1 MVSLQ
6 AVVCPY
12 CHGTSYF
19 ASDVDSGYC
28 TGCGRI
34 IYATSAEQVTMES
47 TGDDVSTVETHDLTI
62 RYVRCGIS
70 HSRTMMV
77 VITGPERKEFA
88 VNVGESMKVTLPEG
102 EYQIIGTVH
111 VNGGVNSADII
122 GSKVIV
128 LSKDLTVE
136 AETRGVFSGRIIFK

>member
-1 MVSLQ
+1 
-6 AVVCPY
+6 
-12 CHGTSYF
+12 
-19 ASDVDSGYC
+19 
-28 TGCGRI
+28 
-34 IYATSAEQVTMES
+34 MES

-70 HSRTMMV
+70 HSRTMLV